1 VLDDDGRV
9 SFTALLGLISVVA
22 NTKNTNN
29 KNIRSVIDD
38 AEKLESI
45 LELLLI
51 AIAQLFYRLV
61 QDIHK
66 RNCCSLHAEH
76 HLLDTC
82 HEVVVGKVGRDTH
95 DKTTYGS
102 HHRYIHTLREL
113 SKLDAAIRV

>member
-1 VLDDDGRV
+1 MLDDDGRV

-51 AIAQLFYRLV
+51 AIAQLFYRLI
-61 QDIHK
+61 QNIHK
-66 RNCCSLHAEH
+66 RNCCSLHAEY

-82 HEVVVGKVGRDTH
+82 YEVVVSKVCWDTN
-95 DKTTYGS
+95 DKTTHGGY
-102 HHRYIHTLREL
+102 HRNVHTLR
-113 SKLDAAIRV
+113 